1 MRVIQVLLAAVTEF
15 VSGVVAAGYQCIGC
29 IGLSGLGF
37 LGSVARQL
45 CRAPGFET
53 VGNLAD
59 VGYVSY

>member
-1 MRVIQVLLAAVTEF
+1 MSKAF
-15 VSGVVAAGYQCIGC
+15 GYQYILC
-29 IGLSGLGF
+29 IGLSGVF
-37 LGSVARQL
+37 LGSIARQP

>member
-1 MRVIQVLLAAVTEF
+1 MSKVF
-15 VSGVVAAGYQCIGC
+15 GYQYIGY

-37 LGSVARQL
+37 LGSFALQL
-45 CRAPGFET
+45 CHAPGFET